1 MISPVRRTTI
11 VVSDMDASLKFYRD
25 YLNMKV
31 FYDQVIQA
39 EAPAKLMGIP
49 DCKVRLVSLQADD
62 SLDGMVGLLEF
73 ISPDYR
79 PRSTIK
85 NAMKA
90 PDTMLLFMAD
100 DIDVVATHKHLRDR
114 GARIVS
120 APLEYDLPDRGTL
133 SGFTCMDPDGILVAV
148 MRFGHM
154 DQANGQIKASP
165 IRRTTIAVSDMRQ
178 SLNFYQDVLGMQVFY
193 DQVISSP
200 EEARLLGVPEAQ
212 IRIVSMQSQDS
223 QDGMVGLMEFRSASI
238 KPRQQVQTLINTP
251 DIFLIFLTEHMNA
264 TFNTVEKSGARIKY
278 PPIEYEIPGRGI
290 CAGFTCYDP
299 DGIVI
304 EFTQFGPL

>member
-25 YLNMKV
+25 YLNMNV

-39 EAPAKLMGIP
+39 EASARLMGIP

-62 SLDGMVGLLEF
+62 SLNGMVGLLQF
-73 ISPDYR
+73 ITPDYC
-79 PRSTIK
+79 PRSTVK
-85 NAMKA
+85 NVLKT

-100 DIDVVATHKHLRDR
+100 DIDVPATYRYLRDN
-114 GARIVS
+114 GAQIVS
-120 APLEYDLPDRGTL
+120 APLEYEIPDRGPV
-133 SGFTCMDPDGILVAV
+133 SGFTCMDPDGILVAI
-148 MRFGHM
+148 MRFGRL
-154 DQANGQIKASP
+154 DQANGQIKVSP
-165 IRRTTIAVSDMRQ
+165 TRRTTIVVSDMQQ
-178 SLNFYQDVLGMQVFY
+178 SLAFYRDGLGMQVFY

-200 EEARLLGVPEAQ
+200 EESKLLGVPGAR

-223 QDGMVGLMEFRSASI
+223 QDGMVGLMEFQSGPV
-238 KPRQQVQTLINTP
+238 KPRQQVQSLIDSP
-251 DIFLIFLTEHMNA
+251 DIFLIFLTERMHA
-264 TFNTVEKSGARIKY
+264 AFNVLEQNGAKIKC
-278 PPIEYEIPGRGI
+278 PPVEYEIPGRGI